1 MSIDSQMESHLQTQR
16 QRHLDE
22 LLGLLRIPSI
32 SALSI
37 HKEDV
42 AIAAAFL
49 AEALTTAG
57 MENVKVFP
65 TEGHPVVYGDY
76 LHAPG
81 KPTVLIYG
89 HYDVQPVDPLNLWDN
104 GPFEPTIKENKI
116 YARGASDD
124 KGPTYLHIKALETI
138 LQTTGSLPVN
148 VKFCIEGEEE
158 IGSPHLEPFI
168 ATHHDLL
175 QADVLL
181 ISDTTIIGPN
191 QPAICYGLR
200 GLCSLEVHV
209 QAAKSD
215 LHSGLFGGAVP
226 NALHAMTELLSS
238 LHDHEGKVLVEGFYD
253 DVAALT
259 AEEREELAKLP
270 QDDTAYMQSL
280 GLNELVG
287 EPGYTTIE
295 RTTARPT
302 LELNGV
308 YGGFQGEGSKTVIP
322 AEAHAKIT
330 CRLVNNQDPLKILD
344 LIEAHLK
351 AHEPKG
357 VTVTVTRHD
366 HAKPFIADFHQP
378 AIQTAVEAYRFAYDV
393 EPQFMRMGGSIP
405 IVEAFD
411 RLLNLPVVLMGFSLP
426 DENFHAPN
434 EHFSLDNFDKGLR
447 ALVFYYTHLERV

>member
-65 TEGHPVVYGDY
+65 TEGHSVVYGDY

-104 GPFEPTIKENKI
+104 GPFEPTLKDNKI

-175 QADVLL
+175 KADVLL

-238 LHDHEGKVLVEGFYD
+238 LHDHEGKVLVDGFYD
-253 DVAALT
+253 DVAPLT

-270 QDDTAYMQSL
+270 EDDQAYMQNL
-280 GLNELVG
+280 ALKDLVG

-357 VTVTVTRHD
+357 TTMTVTRHD

-393 EPQFMRMGGSIP
+393 EPHFMRMGGSIP

-411 RLLNLPVVLMGFSLP
+411 RLLKLPVVLMGFSLP